1 MESFIS
7 IDELDL
13 QGKSEH
19 FQYKQLL
26 DL

>member
-13 QGKSEH
+13 QGKSAH